1 MERRKKRIERQYK
14 NIKKFG
20 HGTVDEKLIATEICK
35 IMGWDYWIYLKQPLW
50 FIDLIMMKMAVDS
63 EYAEIEIK
71 KLKSMNG

>member
-1 MERRKKRIERQYK
+1 
-14 NIKKFG
+14 
-20 HGTVDEKLIATEICK
+20 
-35 IMGWDYWIYLKQPLW
+35 MGWDYWIYLKQPLW